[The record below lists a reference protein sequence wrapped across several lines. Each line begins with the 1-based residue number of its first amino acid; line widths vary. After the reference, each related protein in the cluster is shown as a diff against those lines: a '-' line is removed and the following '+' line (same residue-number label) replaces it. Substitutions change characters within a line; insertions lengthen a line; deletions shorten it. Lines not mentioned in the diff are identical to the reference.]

1 MIALG
6 DEAVVKRAFT
16 GQDLAD
22 YLSLGGA
29 PMPGGE
35 VPEPLVGALFSYLL
49 GVKVPGPGTNYL
61 KQQTRFLKPVPL
73 GAELTARVAV
83 TRVRAD
89 KHLVDLETTC
99 HGPDGALLAE
109 GRALVYVEDVAGKG
123 W

>member
-1 MIALG
+1 MIRLG

-16 GQDLAD
+16 AQDVAD
-22 YLSLGGA
+22 YQALGGA
-29 PMPGGE
+29 EMPAGE

-73 GAELTARVAV
+73 GGELTARVAV
-83 TRVRAD
+83 TRIRAD

-99 HGPDGALLAE
+99 HGPDGVLLAD
-109 GRALVYVEDVAGKG
+109 GRALVYVEDVADKG

>member
-1 MIALG
+1 MKIG
-6 DEAVVKRAFT
+6 DAATITRAFT
-16 GQDLAD
+16 EQDLAD

-29 PMPGGE
+29 PMPAGE

-61 KQQTRFLKPVPL
+61 KQQTQFLAPIPL
-73 GAELTARVAV
+73 GPPLAARVAI
-83 TRVRAD
+83 TRIRPD

-99 HGPDGALLAE
+99 HGPDGALLAT

>member
-1 MIALG
+1 MIRVG
-6 DEAVVKRAFT
+6 DEATLTRTFT
-16 GQDLAD
+16 TRDVED

-29 PMPGGE
+29 PMPEGQ

-61 KQQTRFLKPVPL
+61 KQQTRFLAPVPL
-73 GAELTARVAV
+73 AMDLTARVAV
-83 TRVRAD
+83 TRIRPD

-99 HGPDGALLAE
+99 HGPDGMLLAE

>member
-1 MIALG
+1 MIRIG
-6 DEAVVKRAFT
+6 DEASVTRAFT
-16 GQDLAD
+16 QQDVAD

-29 PMPGGE
+29 PLPAGQ

-49 GVKVPGPGTNYL
+49 GVRVPGRGTNYL
-61 KQQTRFLKPVPL
+61 KQQTRFLCPAPL
-73 GAELTARVAV
+73 DQALTARVTV
-83 TRVRAD
+83 TRIRSD

-109 GRALVYVEDVAGKG
+109 GRALVYVEDVADKG

>member
-1 MIALG
+1 MIGLK
-6 DEAVVKRAFT
+6 DEAVVKRRFT
-16 GQDLAD
+16 QQDVAD

-29 PMPGGE
+29 PMPSGE

-73 GAELTARVAV
+73 DGELTARVTV
-83 TRVRAD
+83 TRIRED

-99 HGPDGALLAE
+99 HGPDGVLLAE
-109 GRALVYVEDVAGKG
+109 GRALVYVEDVADKG

>member
-1 MIALG
+1 MKIG
-6 DEAVVKRAFT
+6 DAATITRAFT
-16 GQDLAD
+16 DQDLAD

-29 PMPGGE
+29 PMPAGE

-61 KQQTRFLKPVPL
+61 KQQTQFLAPIPL
-73 GAELTARVAV
+73 GSPLAARVAI
-83 TRVRAD
+83 TRIRPD

-99 HGPDGALLAE
+99 HGPDGALLAT

>member
-1 MIALG
+1 MKIG
-6 DEAVVKRAFT
+6 DAATITRAFT
-16 GQDLAD
+16 DQDLTD

-29 PMPGGE
+29 PLPAGE

-61 KQQTRFLKPVPL
+61 KQQTQFLAPIPL
-73 GAELTARVAV
+73 GPPLTARVAI
-83 TRVRAD
+83 TRIRPD

-99 HGPDGALLAE
+99 HGPDDALLAT
-109 GRALVYVEDVAGKG
+109 GRALVYVEDVADKG

>member
-1 MIALG
+1 MIAIG
-6 DEAVVKRAFT
+6 DAASVTRTFT
-16 GQDLAD
+16 AGDVAD

-29 PMPGGE
+29 HMPADG

-61 KQQTRFLKPVPL
+61 KQQTRFLAPVPL
-73 GAELTARVAV
+73 DAPLTARVAV
-83 TRVRAD
+83 TRIRAD

-99 HGPDGALLAE
+99 VGPDGALLAD
-109 GRALVYVEDVAGKG
+109 GRALVYVEDVADKG